1 MRLLLALSLGA
12 LFLSA
17 CNAVPPSDRPAGRS
31 TGAPD
36 DFSVRYFWDTGSL
49 PPEYH
54 YRHVIEVQ
62 PDGSGT
68 TSIARSYGDGPSQ
81 TLPFQLDE
89 GAMDALYA
97 DLDAAGLFSTQWR
110 QESDPPVG
118 GSYWSLTAMAN
129 GRTVEVPTYVV
140 EGQQA
145 TAEQI
150 AGRVRAAVPD
160 TVQAALDAWRE
171 GTEQ

>member
-1 MRLLLALSLGA
+1 MRLLLV

-17 CNAVPPSDRPAGRS
+17 CTAAPPSERPASRS
-31 TGAPD
+31 AGHPD

-62 PDGSGT
+62 RDGAGT
-68 TSIARSYGDGPSQ
+68 ASITRSYGDGPSE
-81 TLPFQLDE
+81 TLPFQLE
-89 GAMDALYA
+89 AGAMDTLYA
-97 DLDAAGLFSTQWR
+97 DLDAAGLFSTRWR
-110 QESDPPVG
+110 EESDPPVG
-118 GSYWSLTAMAN
+118 GSYWSLTATAD

-145 TAEQI
+145 AAEQI
-150 AGRVRAAVPD
+150 AGRVRAVVPAA
-160 TVQAALDAWRE
+160 VQAELDAWRE

>member
-1 MRLLLALSLGA
+1 
-12 LFLSA
+12 
-17 CNAVPPSDRPAGRS
+17 
-31 TGAPD
+31 
-36 DFSVRYFWDTGSL
+36 
-49 PPEYH
+49 
-54 YRHVIEVQ
+54 
-62 PDGSGT
+62 
-68 TSIARSYGDGPSQ
+68 
-81 TLPFQLDE
+81 
-89 GAMDALYA
+89 
-97 DLDAAGLFSTQWR
+97 
-110 QESDPPVG
+110 
-118 GSYWSLTAMAN
+118 MAN